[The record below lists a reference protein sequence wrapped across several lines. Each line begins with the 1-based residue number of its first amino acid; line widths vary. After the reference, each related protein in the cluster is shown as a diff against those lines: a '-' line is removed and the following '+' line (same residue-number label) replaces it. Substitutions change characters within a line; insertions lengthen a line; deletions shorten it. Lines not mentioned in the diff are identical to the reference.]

1 MVNRYL
7 ALGYL
12 SSNPEYKK
20 FDSGKAKA
28 TFSIGI
34 NYGRDTTWV
43 EVECWDKVAD
53 NANNFLQKGSLIF
66 IEGKMKT
73 SSWKDK
79 NGYSRSK
86 LICVCDFF
94 KSIKSKN
101 LDQENQ
107 TQSKQHN
114 VSDIMK
120 DDVELQKE
128 LEDIPW

>member
-53 NANNFLQKGSLIF
+53 NANNFLQKSPKQIIQTLAQLHR
-66 IEGKMKT
+66 KNK
-73 SSWKDK
+73 SQDCDK
-79 NGYSRSK
+79 
-86 LICVCDFF
+86 IP
-94 KSIKSKN
+94 
-101 LDQENQ
+101 
-107 TQSKQHN
+107 
-114 VSDIMK
+114 
-120 DDVELQKE
+120 DVL
-128 LEDIPW
+128 LHAIH

>member
-66 IEGKMKT
+66 IEGK
-73 SSWKDK
+73 
-79 NGYSRSK
+79 
-86 LICVCDFF
+86 
-94 KSIKSKN
+94 
-101 LDQENQ
+101 LDPSEVPEKA
-107 TQSKQHN
+107 SFAAC
-114 VSDIMK
+114 S
-120 DDVELQKE
+120 EF
-128 LEDIPW
+128 